1 MILLLILFTF
11 TIILWF
17 QNKNLITKES
27 NYKKIFDT
35 LKIPTLSILII
46 LLIHFSNG
54 KKNTI
59 QLIKNDFFVDRS
71 NF

>member
-11 TIILWF
+11 TLILWF
-17 QNKNLITKES
+17 QNKNLITKNS

-35 LKIPTLSILII
+35 IKIPTLSVLII
-46 LLIHFSNG
+46 LLIHLSNG
-54 KKNTI
+54 KKNTL
-59 QLIKNDFFVDRS
+59 QLIKHDFFVDRA

>member
-11 TIILWF
+11 TLILWF
-17 QNKNLITKES
+17 QNKNLIVKNS

-35 LKIPTLSILII
+35 IKIPTLSILII
-46 LLIHFSNG
+46 LLIHLSNG
-54 KKNTI
+54 KKNTL
-59 QLIKNDFFVDRS
+59 QLIKHDFFVDRA